1 MSRREISSVYET
13 CYNSR
18 YYRRQTVNKKKTLP
32 HTKSIDRKRERMGDS
47 RYMRIRK
54 EAHIINV
61 KRSKSFYCINYYYF
75 AFDEVC
81 MCVAFAQKL
90 MLVNVEEP
98 AMPTAKM
105 NVADVHK
112 STTIFFSLFLVLPLF
127 KRNNKKKV
135 KIPRGKI
142 YTRMA
147 EKKMSSVEHCNRY
160 FLFVDSPFICYS
172 KTHGRKMPCLWII
185 IIWIHAFY
193 VLRMPNNNE
202 YDGFNGSL
210 YDMDGEWKIVEC
222 HLHRFFFFKQR
233 LCPINYTPV
242 HGYISKKNCY
252 TFPPPP
258 TIDMHGFSLANVL
271 AFFRIRI
278 IEKENFSF
286 AGNVKKRRKKKL
298 FVCG

>member
-1 MSRREISSVYET
+1 
-13 CYNSR
+13 
-18 YYRRQTVNKKKTLP
+18 
-32 HTKSIDRKRERMGDS
+32 
-47 RYMRIRK
+47 MRIRK

-147 EKKMSSVEHCNRY
+147 EKKKCRVSSIATDIFSSSTLR
-160 FLFVDSPFICYS
+160 LFAIQ
-172 KTHGRKMPCLWII
+172 KLTEEK
-185 IIWIHAFY
+185 
-193 VLRMPNNNE
+193 
-202 YDGFNGSL
+202 
-210 YDMDGEWKIVEC
+210 
-222 HLHRFFFFKQR
+222 
-233 LCPINYTPV
+233 CPVY
-242 HGYISKKNCY
+242 GLS
-252 TFPPPP
+252 
-258 TIDMHGFSLANVL
+258 
-271 AFFRIRI
+271 
-278 IEKENFSF
+278 
-286 AGNVKKRRKKKL
+286 
-298 FVCG
+298 